1 MKGRRSLDD
10 LDDDIR
16 DHLERE
22 TQDNIARGM
31 TPDDARAAALRA
43 FGNVAL
49 VKEGARAVWIPVWID
64 QLLQDARY
72 ALRTLR
78 RSPGFSTVVV
88 LTLALGIGLNTGIFG
103 LIDALLLRSLP
114 VRHPQ
119 QLIALMR
126 IQGGQ
131 SGESFSYPQVRFL
144 AEQNEIF
151 LSLCGFSVDTF
162 NVGPPEALEPTG
174 GAWVSANYYQTL
186 GLVPIVG
193 RLLAPD
199 DDRPGAS
206 LAAVITDNY
215 WARKF
220 GRDPSAIGRPLLV
233 EGVPV
238 TIVGVS
244 PPGFSGAIVGN
255 AADITVAL
263 NVLPQLKPERKSM
276 LGVGGRWLK
285 VLARPREGLSRDQ
298 LKARLAI
305 VWAQYLSGTVTPQM
319 SPAARARAL
328 SPTLDLRAGATGSS
342 PLRGQFRQPL
352 LVLMGVVG
360 LVLIIACVN
369 VANLLLARAAARQR
383 EVALRLAL
391 GASRGRVVR
400 QLLTESG
407 LLAILGGGLGIAFAS
422 FGGGVLVNLISSGS
436 GPDASEA
443 IALDLGT
450 SWRVL
455 AFTTLVTV
463 TTTLLFGLAP
473 ACRATVAE
481 PNLTMNASPNRVT
494 GSRGRLASA
503 LVAAQVSISL
513 LLLIG
518 AGLFVQTL
526 QNLRTLDRGFRH
538 EGVLLVN
545 VDATRA
551 GYDGTRLRAFYQQ
564 VLANAERLPG
574 VTSASL
580 SSITPLMGG
589 GISLP
594 IAVNG
599 QPIASGELHGNLVAP
614 RYFETL
620 STPIVLGRDF
630 TLRDD
635 ATAPGVAIVN
645 EAFVRHHMP
654 NGSPLEQRVSVVG
667 SPREL
672 QVVGVVK
679 DAVYEGL
686 RQTPP
691 PTVYGAYFQS
701 GGGAVTLEI
710 YGGGSLA
717 QAASAIRAEVQP
729 KLAGKLV
736 RIQTLTSQ
744 LESSLVQERLMA
756 TLASAFGGLALM
768 LAAVGLYGVLAYTVV
783 RRTSEIGIRV
793 ALGAQR
799 SQVLGLVMRDV
810 TRMLALGTAFG
821 LPAAWAASRLVS
833 SMLFGLAA
841 NDPVTIVLAV
851 ALLVMTGLLAGYLPA
866 RRATKVDPLV
876 ALRCE

>member
-1 MKGRRSLDD
+1 MTRRRSLKD

-16 DHLERE
+16 DHLDRE
-22 TQDNIARGM
+22 TQDNIDRGM
-31 TPDDARAAALRA
+31 TPEDARAAAHRR
-43 FGNVAL
+43 FGSVAL
-49 VKEGARAVWIPVWID
+49 IKEDARAVWIPVWFD
-64 QLLQDARY
+64 QLVQDARY
-72 ALRTLR
+72 ALRMLR
-78 RSPGFSTVVV
+78 RSPGFSAVVI

-103 LIDALLLRSLP
+103 LIDALLLRRLP
-114 VRHPQ
+114 VRNPQ
-119 QLIALMR
+119 ELIALTR

-131 SGESFSYPQVRFL
+131 IGENFSYPQVKYL
-144 AEQNEIF
+144 AEQNEMF
-151 LSLCGFSVDTF
+151 TDLCGYDNDTF
-162 NVGPPEALEPTG
+162 NVGPPETLEPTG
-174 GAWVSANYYQTL
+174 GAWVSGSYYQTL
-186 GLVPIVG
+186 GLMPAVG
-193 RLLAPD
+193 RLLGPD
-199 DDRPGAS
+199 DDRPGAA
-206 LAAVITDNY
+206 LAAVITDSL

-220 GRDPSAIGRPLLV
+220 ARDANAVGRTLLV

-244 PPGFSGAIVGN
+244 PTGFSGAIVGK

-263 NVLPQLKPERKSM
+263 SALPQLKPERGFM

-285 VLARPREGLSRDQ
+285 VLARPRPGLSQDQ
-298 LKARLAI
+298 LKARLAV
-305 VWAQYLSGTVTPQM
+305 VWPQYLSTTVSGQM

-328 SPTLDLRAGATGSS
+328 STTVGIRAGATGSS

-360 LVLIIACVN
+360 LVLVIACVN
-369 VANLLLARAAARQR
+369 VANLLLARAAARHR
-383 EVALRLAL
+383 EVGLRLAL

-407 LLAILGGGLGIAFAS
+407 LLAMAGGGLGIAFAS
-422 FGGGVLVNLISSGS
+422 FGSGVLVKLISS

-443 IALDLGT
+443 IALDLGP
-450 SWRVL
+450 SWNVL
-455 AFTTLVTV
+455 AFTSLVTV
-463 TTTLLFGLAP
+463 TTTLFFGLAP
-473 ACRATVAE
+473 AFRATVVE
-481 PNLTMNASPNRVT
+481 PNLTMNASPSRVT
-494 GSRGRLASA
+494 GSRGHLSSA

-526 QNLRTLDRGFRH
+526 QNLRTLDPGFRH
-538 EGVLLVN
+538 EGVLLVQ

-564 VLANAERLPG
+564 VLTIAERLPG
-574 VTSASL
+574 VTAASL

-599 QPIASGELHGNLVAP
+599 QPITSGELHCNLVAP

-620 STPIVLGRDF
+620 STSILLGRDF
-630 TLRDD
+630 TRRDD
-635 ATAPGVAIVN
+635 ETAPGVAIVN
-645 EAFVRHHMP
+645 EAFVRQYMP
-654 NGSPLEQRVSVVG
+654 NASPLEQRVSVVG
-667 SPREL
+667 APREL

-686 RQTPP
+686 RQPPP
-691 PTVYGAYFQS
+691 PTVYGAYFQ
-701 GGGAVTLEI
+701 GGTGPVTLEI
-710 YGGGSLA
+710 YGAGSLA

-736 RIQTLTSQ
+736 RFETLTSQ

-783 RRTSEIGIRV
+783 RRTNEIGIRL

-799 SQVLGLVMRDV
+799 SQVLGLVLRDAA
-810 TRMLALGTAFG
+810 RMLALGTALG

-833 SMLFGLAA
+833 SMLFGLATT
-841 NDPVTIVLAV
+841 DPSTIVLAI
-851 ALLVMTGLLAGYLPA
+851 ALLVVTGLLAAYLPA

>member
-1 MKGRRSLDD
+1 MKRRRHLDA

-22 TQDNIARGM
+22 TADNIDRGM
-31 TPDDARAAALRA
+31 TPDAARAAAHRA

-49 VKEGARAVWIPVWID
+49 IKEDTRAVWIPVWVD
-64 QLLQDARY
+64 QVVQDVRY
-72 ALRTLR
+72 AVRTLR
-78 RSPGFSTVVV
+78 RSAGFSAVVV

-114 VRHPQ
+114 VRNPQ
-119 QLIALMR
+119 ELIALTR
-126 IQGGQ
+126 IQGNQ

-144 AEQNEIF
+144 AEQNDIF
-151 LSLCGFSVDTF
+151 LSLCGSSVDTF
-162 NVGPPEALEPTG
+162 NVGPPEALESTG
-174 GAWVSANYYQTL
+174 GAWVSANYYETL
-186 GLVPIVG
+186 GLVPMVG

-206 LAAVITDNY
+206 PAAVITDNY

-220 GRDPSAIGRPLLV
+220 GRDPGAIGRPLLV

-244 PPGFSGAIVGN
+244 PPGFSGASVGN
-255 AADITVAL
+255 AADITLAL
-263 NVLPQLKPERKSM
+263 SVLPQLKPERRSM

-298 LKARLAI
+298 LKGRLAI
-305 VWAQYLSGTVTPQM
+305 VWAQYLSSTVTPQM

-352 LVLMGVVG
+352 LVLMGIVG
-360 LVLIIACVN
+360 LVLLIACVN

-407 LLAILGGGLGIAFAS
+407 LLAIVGGGLGIAVAS
-422 FGGGVLVNLISSGS
+422 FSSGMLVNLISSGA
-436 GPDASEA
+436 DASEA

-473 ACRATVAE
+473 AFRAAVVE
-481 PNLTMNASPNRVT
+481 PNLTMNASSNRVT
-494 GSRGRLASA
+494 GSGGHLASA
-503 LVAAQVSISL
+503 LVAAQVSLSL

-526 QNLRTLDRGFRH
+526 QNLRTFDRGFRH
-538 EGVLLVN
+538 EGVLLVG

-551 GYDGTRLRAFYQQ
+551 GYDGPRLRAFYQQ

-574 VTSASL
+574 VTAASL

-599 QPIASGELHGNLVAP
+599 QPVAGGEIHGNLVAP

-620 STPIVLGRDF
+620 NTPIVLGRDF
-630 TLRDD
+630 TFRDD

-645 EAFVRHHMP
+645 EAFVRQHMP

-686 RQTPP
+686 RQAPP
-691 PTVYGAYFQS
+691 PTVYGAYFQ
-701 GGGAVTLEI
+701 GGTGAVTLEV
-710 YGGGSLA
+710 YGAGSLA
-717 QAASAIRAEVQP
+717 QVASAIRAEVQP
-729 KLAGKLV
+729 KLGGKLV
-736 RIQTLTSQ
+736 KIQTLTSQ

-756 TLASAFGGLALM
+756 TLASAFGALALM
-768 LAAVGLYGVLAYTVV
+768 LAAIGLYGVLAYTVV
-783 RRTSEIGIRV
+783 RRTNEIGVRL

-799 SQVLGLVMRDV
+799 SQVLGLVMRDAA
-810 TRMLALGTAFG
+810 RMLALGTAIG

-833 SMLFGLAA
+833 SMLFGLTT
-841 NDPVTIVLAV
+841 NDPLTIVLAI
-851 ALLVMTGLLAGYLPA
+851 ALLALTGLLAGYLPA